1 MFEDRWV
8 YQMDGSAIINIKK
21 VQFTGYG
28 KESRQEHPKDDN
40 DLKLLRCK
48 NMHIELNN
56 DLSI

>member
-1 MFEDRWV
+1 
-8 YQMDGSAIINIKK
+8 MDGSAIINIKK